1 MMGRQPLHMS
11 PRNPRRCCRHWGT
24 AAETRHWTPLNLNG
38 DAEHSV
44 RRLASQ
50 TRSVRSGSRTRLF
63 VLGQAAL
70 PGGAANLDAHQSAQK
85 GGVGQSKRSI
95 GAYGPSGK
103 MWTAAVRDGR
113 LDLDLDFLLAQDI
126 VRPSTRL
133 Q

>member
-1 MMGRQPLHMS
+1 MTWEDDSLE
-11 PRNPRRCCRHWGT
+11 
-24 AAETRHWTPLNLNG
+24 AYKEL
-38 DAEHSV
+38 
-44 RRLASQ
+44 
-50 TRSVRSGSRTRLF
+50 
-63 VLGQAAL
+63 
-70 PGGAANLDAHQSAQK
+70 SAQK